1 MKSLYLRLSLVFLFL
16 TLSLALVI
24 GWQSLQSATRF
35 VDESE
40 QKLNRELAG
49 ILAVD
54 FQPFLVDSIDTASIQ
69 DKIEY
74 FIGINPKID
83 IYLLGNTGMIK
94 ALFVP
99 SGREPIMGA
108 LDTEPMNQFLAGA
121 ELPLWGQDPLSET
134 GMKPFS
140 VAPLE
145 IMGEQGCYL
154 YVVLGSDEYDT
165 TAAMIEDSYIMR
177 SLLQNVVLVL
187 LVTVIV
193 GLLLFAIITRR
204 IGHILRSVKKFA
216 QGDYSARIELQGGD
230 EVAQLA
236 TTVDQMAE
244 TIEEN
249 IRRLEDE
256 DRLRRELVA
265 NISHDLRSPLASIR
279 GYLETILIKMDD
291 LSPEELTQYVE
302 TGIAG
307 TMRLNRL
314 VEDLFELSK
323 LDANQISLQ
332 AEPFALNDLVQDVVL
347 QFQPN
352 ASEAGISL
360 IAEFQDDPSLA
371 FGDIGLVERAMSN
384 LIDNAIKYTPE
395 GGEVRVV
402 PKSDGK
408 HIQINVIDTGNGIP
422 EAELPYIFDRF
433 YTVDKSRNQVEGAT
447 GLGLAITKKIVELHE
462 STLSVTSRLN
472 AGTTFSFWLPTA
484 NQGALSPVLG

>member
-1 MKSLYLRLSLVFLFL
+1 MKSLYIRLSLAFLFL
-16 TLSLALVI
+16 TLSLTLII
-24 GWQSLQSATRF
+24 GWQSLQSVTRF

-40 QKLNRELAG
+40 QKLNRDLAN

-54 FQPFLVDSIDTASIQ
+54 FQPFLVDSIDHVSIQ

-74 FIGINPKID
+74 FIGINPRID

-99 SGREPIMGA
+99 SGREPIMRA
-108 LDTEPMNQFLAGA
+108 LDTEPMDNFLAGA

-145 IMGEQGCYL
+145 IMGEEGCYL

-165 TAAMIEDSYIMR
+165 TAAMIEDSYIVR
-177 SLLQNVVLVL
+177 SLMQNVSLVL
-187 LVTVIV
+187 LITVIV
-193 GLLLFAIITRR
+193 GLLLFALFTRR
-204 IGHILRSVKKFA
+204 IEHILRSVKAFA
-216 QGDYSARIELQGGD
+216 QGDYSTRIELRGED

-236 TTVDQMAE
+236 QTVDHMAG
-244 TIEEN
+244 TIEGN
-249 IRRLEDE
+249 ISRLENE
-256 DRLRRELVA
+256 DKLRRELVA

-291 LSPEELTQYVE
+291 ISRDELVQFVE

-307 TMRLNRL
+307 TERLNRL

-323 LDANQISLQ
+323 LDANQVSL
-332 AEPFALNDLVQDVVL
+332 EPESFALSDLVQDVVL
-347 QFQPN
+347 QFQPK
-352 ASEAGISL
+352 ADEAKISL
-360 IAEFQDDPSLA
+360 IAEFQDDPALA
-371 FGDIGLVERAMSN
+371 YGDIGLVERAMSN

-395 GGEVRVV
+395 GGEVRVI
-402 PKSDGK
+402 PKWDGE
-408 HIQINVIDTGNGIP
+408 HIHINVVDTGKGIP
-422 EAELPYIFDRF
+422 EDELPFIFDRF
-433 YTVDKSRNQVEGAT
+433 YTVDKSRNPVEGAT
-447 GLGLAITKKIVELHE
+447 GLGLAITKKIVELHK

-472 AGTTFSFWLPTA
+472 AGTTFSFWLPTSSA
-484 NQGALSPVLG
+484 GLSASI